1 MKLHEKIKVANMLLD
16 EARPEMQEL
25 RKKVMFGDVN
35 DPKLKYED
43 VQQNCDEID
52 IIILMLNKMEDRTKY
67 IQGVEDVKS

>member
-25 RKKVMFGDVN
+25 RKKVMFGEVSN
-35 DPKLKYED
+35 PKLKYED

-52 IIILMLNKMEDRTKY
+52 LIIMQLNRMEDRTKF
-67 IQGVEDVKS
+67 IQGAE